1 MRSPIE
7 HKSNILRIKKVVDFT
22 LDILFP
28 KYCFACEQEG
38 AYICK
43 ACLQKAFVQTNTPH
57 TEKNTFVAG
66 SYKNHYLREII
77 HYLKYHFIQELATP
91 LGDFLS
97 QFFQQRFN
105 ADFLQSSNNILV
117 PVPLHPKKFRQRGF
131 NQSELIARGVSKN
144 LNIPVALA
152 LKKIKS
158 TAAQMT
164 IEERDTRLANV
175 KHTFACDNSNT
186 VQGKTIFVI
195 DDVITTGATM
205 EECNYILTQAGA
217 KKVFKIAVAG

>member
-1 MRSPIE
+1 MLKI
-7 HKSNILRIKKVVDFT
+7 IDFT

-28 KYCFACEQEG
+28 KYCIACEQEG
-38 AYICK
+38 VYICE
-43 ACLQKAFVQTNTPH
+43 ACLHKAFLQTNTSH
-57 TEKNTFVAG
+57 KIKNTFIAG
-66 SYKNHYLREII
+66 SYQNRYLREII

-91 LGDFLS
+91 LGNFLS
-97 QFFQQRFN
+97 QFLQQRFN
-105 ADFLQSSNNILV
+105 ADFLRSSNNILV
-117 PVPLHPKKFRQRGF
+117 PVPLHLKKFRQRGF
-131 NQSELIARGVSKN
+131 NQSELIARGVSKY

-152 LKKIKS
+152 LRKIKS

-164 IEERDTRLANV
+164 IEERSARLANV
-175 KHTFACDNSNT
+175 KHTFACDDSNT

-205 EECNYILTQAGA
+205 EECKNVLTQAGA